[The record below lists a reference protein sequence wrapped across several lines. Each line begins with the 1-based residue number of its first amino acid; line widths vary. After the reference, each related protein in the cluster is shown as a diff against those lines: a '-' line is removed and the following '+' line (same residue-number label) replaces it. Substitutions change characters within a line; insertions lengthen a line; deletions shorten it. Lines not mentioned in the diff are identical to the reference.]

1 MIIIMDIY
9 KNKKTPHLIL
19 QKKKIYRLM
28 QIIVVYFLYHIRPK
42 KAIAQVILKIKTAD
56 CTNVLVLHRQYCCKS

>member
-1 MIIIMDIY
+1 MDIY

-42 KAIAQVILKIKTAD
+42 KAIAHVVSKIKSAD
-56 CTNVLVLHRQYCCKS
+56 CTNALVFY